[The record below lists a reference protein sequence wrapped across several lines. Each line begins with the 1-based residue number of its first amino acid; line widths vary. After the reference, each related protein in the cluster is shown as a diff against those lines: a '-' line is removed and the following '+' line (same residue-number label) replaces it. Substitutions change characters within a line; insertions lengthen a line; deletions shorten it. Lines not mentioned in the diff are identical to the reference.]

1 MCEMHERAVTNT
13 SITTTFPSNR
23 ADESGRG
30 EGKTSIEGNVSCR
43 SGQELSQFLTKAIT
57 RGTRNGNA
65 ADWRS

>member
-1 MCEMHERAVTNT
+1 MCEVHERAVTNT

-30 EGKTSIEGNVSCR
+30 EGKTSIVSCR